1 MDEKQLKEEEIRKQ
15 IIRSSQELEDDF
27 YLTQV
32 IGIPLKSWQRY

>member
-15 IIRSSQELEDDF
+15 IARASQELEDDF

-32 IGIPLKSWQRY
+32 VGIPLKLWQRY

>member
-15 IIRSSQELEDDF
+15 IARASQELEDDF

-32 IGIPLKSWQRY
+32 VGIPLRSWQRY